1 MDAHRSGL
9 EAERTVWWGGY
20 QIPVE
25 AARYWRIGALE
36 LFVVRQD
43 DGWLVQS
50 VEHRIGDEEIPL
62 LEIAREIAWMPENS
76 RADVVHF
83 KVPDQSDVLTLV
95 PRLADRPVVS
105 RPRMPFTVG
114 PGSTVTVFVGTPLW
128 VELRA
133 GNEEVLLC
141 ELPLMRPPQTWFG
154 ASTFEGELCYA
165 GLTRCRTRAVDVPVR
180 PWRAIT
186 PLRLENRAKD
196 GWMLDRLALPVP
208 QLPLFAAEDGRL
220 WTSSLSTTRN
230 DEGELGDIRVGSSVP
245 NEPGP
250 WMELG
255 KPRKAGSSSMLG
267 RFYGKLF

>member
-1 MDAHRSGL
+1 MEAD
-9 EAERTVWWGGY
+9 AERTLWWGQY

-36 LFVVRQD
+36 LFVVRQE

-50 VEHRIGDEEIPL
+50 FEHRPDDDEVPP
-62 LEIAREIAWMPENS
+62 LEIAREIVWMPENT
-76 RADVVHF
+76 RADVVHY
-83 KVPDQSDVLTLV
+83 KVPGQSDALTLV

-105 RPRMPFTVG
+105 RPRMPFNVG
-114 PGSTVTVFVGTPLW
+114 PGATVTVFVGTPLW

-141 ELPLMRPPQTWFG
+141 ELPLMRPAQTWFG

-165 GLTRCRTRAVDVPVR
+165 GRTRCRTRAEDVPVR
-180 PWRAIT
+180 PWRAIS
-186 PLRLENRAKD
+186 PLRLENKAKD
-196 GWMLDRLALPVP
+196 GWLLDRLALPVP
-208 QLPLFAAEDGRL
+208 QLPLFAADDGRL

-230 DEGELGDIRVGSSVP
+230 VEGELGDIRIGSSVP

-250 WMELG
+250 WTELG
-255 KPRKAGSSSMLG
+255 KPRQAGSTSMLG